1 MNDPRPV
8 PHVVILGAGFGGLT
22 AAQSLRRAPV
32 RVTVIDRRNHH
43 LFQPLLYQVA
53 MAGLSPADI
62 ASPVRTILRGQRNA
76 TVLLADV
83 RAIDLEHKCLELA
96 DGSLA
101 YDFLIYAPGASNS
114 YFGHPEWER
123 FAPGLK
129 SIEDAVEIRRRV
141 LVAFERAERGVDDDE
156 RQRLQTFVVIGGGP
170 TGVELAGAI
179 AELSRTVLAREFRRI
194 DPRRTKVILI
204 EAGPRILPSFDEELA
219 QRAVDQLSEI
229 GVDVRVGAKVT
240 TIDADGVVVQQKA
253 ADEHVEEERIESR
266 TVVWGA
272 GVAPSALG
280 KSLGVPLDRGG
291 RVIVEADC
299 TIPGHRDAFAI
310 GDAAAYLHT
319 ADKKPLPGVS
329 PVAMQQARTVAKSIV
344 HALENKPYERFEY
357 FDKGSMATIG
367 RSRAIAQT
375 GALRLTGFMAW
386 LAWLVVHLIYLI
398 GFRNRLS
405 VLANWAYAY
414 FSYRRGARLITDHWE
429 PPEQRE
435 EAAPSVR
442 GRDWTERA
450 GPRSTSNAAVSGP
463 PGHA

>member
-1 MNDPRPV
+1 MTDTNSI

-62 ASPVRTILRGQRNA
+62 ASPVRTILRRQRNA

-83 RAIDLEHKCLELA
+83 KSIDLKSKRLEV
-96 DGSLA
+96 DHGHVD
-101 YDFLIYAPGASNS
+101 YDFLVYAPGATNS
-114 YFGHPEWER
+114 YFGHSEWER
-123 FAPGLK
+123 YAPGLK

-141 LVAFERAERGVDDDE
+141 LLAFERAERGVDDDE
-156 RQRLQTFVVIGGGP
+156 RKRLQTFVVIGGGP

-194 DPRRTKVILI
+194 DPSLTRVILI
-204 EAGPRILPSFDEELA
+204 EAGPRILPSFDEDLSR
-219 QRAVDQLSEI
+219 RAVDQLSDL

-240 TIDADGVVVQQKA
+240 TIDADGVVVQVTSADGA
-253 ADEHVEEERIESR
+253 AEDERIEGR

-272 GVAPSALG
+272 GVAPTPLG
-280 KSLGVPLDRGG
+280 KTLGVPLDRAG
-291 RVIVEADC
+291 RVVVEPDC
-299 TIPGHRDAFAI
+299 TIPGFKDAFAI
-310 GDAAAYLHT
+310 GDAAAFLHT
-319 ADKKPLPGVS
+319 ADGKPLPGVS
-329 PVAMQQARTVAKSIV
+329 PVAMQQARTVARSIL
-344 HALENKPYERFEY
+344 HALENKPSERFEY

-375 GALRLTGFMAW
+375 GALRLTGFLAW

-398 GFRNRLS
+398 GFRNRFA

-414 FSYRRGARLITDHWE
+414 FAYRRGARLITDHWQ
-429 PPEQRE
+429 PPEERDE
-435 EAAPSVR
+435 PAMSVR
-442 GRDWTERA
+442 GRDWTERGA
-450 GPRSTSNAAVSGP
+450 PRATASQPEA
-463 PGHA
+463 

>member
-1 MNDPRPV
+1 LSTCTRTQPTGTV
-8 PHVVILGAGFGGLT
+8 LT
-22 AAQSLRRAPV
+22 APV
-32 RVTVIDRRNHH
+32 RAV
-43 LFQPLLYQVA
+43 
-53 MAGLSPADI
+53 
-62 ASPVRTILRGQRNA
+62 
-76 TVLLADV
+76 
-83 RAIDLEHKCLELA
+83 DLKNKRLELA
-96 DGSLA
+96 EGNLD
-101 YDFLIYAPGASNS
+101 YDYLIYAPGAANS
-114 YFGHPEWER
+114 YFGHAEWER

-129 SIEDAVEIRRRV
+129 SVEDAVEIRRRV

-179 AELSRTVLAREFRRI
+179 AELSRTVLASEFRRI
-194 DPRRTKVILI
+194 DPGRTKVILI
-204 EAGPRILPSFDEELA
+204 EAGARILPSFDDELA

-240 TIDADGVVVQQKA
+240 TIDADGVVVQLK
-253 ADEHVEEERIESR
+253 DVDGSMVEERIEAR

-272 GVAPSALG
+272 GVAPTALG
-280 KSLGVPLDRGG
+280 KTLGVPLDRAG

-319 ADKKPLPGVS
+319 PDKRPLPGVS

-344 HALENKPYERFEY
+344 HALDNKPYERFEY

-398 GFRNRLS
+398 GFRNRIS

-414 FSYRRGARLITDHWE
+414 FSYRRGARLITDHWQ
-429 PPEQRE
+429 PPETRE
-435 EAAPSVR
+435 ESPMSVR
-442 GRDWTERA
+442 GREWTATRGGAVASPET
-450 GPRSTSNAAVSGP
+450 PRTSGASSGV
-463 PGHA
+463 

>member
-1 MNDPRPV
+1 MADSKHI

-32 RVTVIDRRNHH
+32 RVTVVDRRNHH

-62 ASPVRTILRGQRNA
+62 ASPVRTILRKQRNA
-76 TVLLADV
+76 TVLLANV
-83 RAIDLEHKCLELA
+83 KAVDLPNRRLELE
-96 DGSLA
+96 DGSLE
-101 YDFLIYAPGASNS
+101 YDYLIYAPGATNS
-114 YFGHPEWER
+114 YFGHNEWER

-156 RQRLQTFVVIGGGP
+156 RQRLLTFVVIGGGP

-204 EAGPRILPSFDEELA
+204 EAGPRILPSFDEHLSS
-219 QRAVDQLSEI
+219 RAVDQLSEL

-240 TIDADGVVVQQKA
+240 SIDGDGVVVQ
-253 ADEHVEEERIESR
+253 VEGQEERIASR

-272 GVAPSALG
+272 GVAPTPLA
-280 KSLGVPLDRGG
+280 KTLGVPLDRAG
-291 RVIVEADC
+291 RVLVEPDC
-299 TIPGHRDAFAI
+299 TIPGYKNAFAI

-319 ADKKPLPGVS
+319 ADGKPLPGVS
-329 PVAMQQARTVAKSIV
+329 PVAMQQARTVARSIQ

-375 GALRLTGFMAW
+375 GSLRLTGFMAW
-386 LAWLVVHLIYLI
+386 IAWLFVHLIYLI
-398 GFRNRLS
+398 GFRNRFS

-414 FSYRRGARLITDHWE
+414 FAYQRGARLITDHWE

-435 EAAPSVR
+435 QPALSVR
-442 GRDWTERA
+442 SRPATRGDGATTQETRR
-450 GPRSTSNAAVSGP
+450 TSATSSVV
-463 PGHA
+463 